1 MPGKNIYYGVFRI
14 PVKRDL
20 PFSIY
25 HLPLIMEYID
35 IPIYRT
41 SPLTIN
47 KSPFTNHHLP
57 LKYSLPL
64 RAHYLLRRSFN
75 PMYLVTKMLYDWM

>member
-1 MPGKNIYYGVFRI
+1 MPGKSIYYGVFRH
-14 PVKRDL
+14 PVKWDL
-20 PFSIY
+20 PFTIHHLLFTIHHLLFTIY
-25 HLPLIMEYID
+25 Q
-35 IPIYRT
+35 
-41 SPLTIN
+41 
-47 KSPFTNHHLP
+47 SPFTNHHLP